1 MSENHAV
8 MINWH
13 KYPFLRLLI
22 PFALGI
28 WLSFSCLNL
37 SQNDVKIV
45 LATDVFI
52 GVTLIVTASV
62 VRNYRY
68 RWVFGM
74 ILNLHLIL
82 IGVAVVHIRDDD
94 LDADCDVFVAR
105 LAECPTEKEK
115 SVKVLLKMQSENGSV
130 MTYFEKNER
139 SMSLRYGDV
148 IAFHEP
154 PKLVEPPKNPEQFDY
169 RKYLFRKGVLRQ
181 VYLKSGSWEKLD
193 YNRANPIYGFS
204 YRLRDFLLETMRNLG
219 INDDEYA
226 VAAAI
231 LLGYDDTLPT
241 ELRQKYVAAGSM
253 HILCVSGMHVGVV
266 FMVFSYLLAFLGRHK
281 QPLLLLLIWFY
292 ALLAGLAPSILRAT
306 IMLSF
311 VIVGDMLKREGIL
324 VNSIAASAF
333 LLLCIK
339 PANLFDVGF
348 LLSYCAVIGIVTL
361 QKPIYRIVYTRFKIL
376 DKIWELTSV
385 TLAAQIA
392 TAPLSIYYFHQFPSY
407 FWLSNLFMGPIST
420 VVIIGGMIMLLVFFV
435 PYINIGVAFCVKW
448 MVYVMNYIVSWIE
461 SLPFSIVKGL
471 YVNGL
476 EFVCL
481 IIAILLLMMT
491 IEYKKKYM
499 IFGLL
504 SMLLIFSVSQLNRA
518 VVQRNQKSLTIYS
531 LNKNTAIDFV
541 CGNEHVLLCDTI
553 AVRDPSVLSFSIEN
567 NLVKEGVYKN
577 GAVLPVCEMSF
588 ENLFM
593 KKRENI
599 VSFCGKTIGFV
610 DEKSTF
616 SVKLPYRPHLDFF
629 VVYGNKNI
637 DVEKLLNCYIIDLL
651 VIDGSVPNY
660 LSEKIIRKAGEM
672 GQECHDVKKDGALVF
687 EL

>member
-1 MSENHAV
+1 

-105 LAECPTEKEK
+105 FAECPTEKEK
-115 SVKVLLKMQSENGSV
+115 SVKVLLKMQSENGLV

-499 IFGLL
+499 IYGLL
-504 SMLLIFSVSQLNRA
+504 SVLLVFSVSQLHRSI
-518 VVQRNQKSLTIYS
+518 VQRNRMSLAIYY
-531 LNKNTAIDFV
+531 LNKNTAVDFV
-541 CGNEHVLLCDTI
+541 CGNGHVLLCDTI

-588 ENLFM
+588 ENFFM

-599 VSFCGKTIGFV
+599 VSFCGKTIGFL

>member
-1 MSENHAV
+1 

-28 WLSFSCLNL
+28 WMSFSCLNL
-37 SQNDVKIV
+37 SQNDVKIL
-45 LATDVFI
+45 LAIVVFM
-52 GVTLIVTASV
+52 GVALLVTASV

-74 ILNLHLIL
+74 IMNLHLIL

-105 LAECPTEKEK
+105 LAECPAEKEK
-115 SVKVLLKMQSENGSV
+115 SVKVLLKMQSDNSLV

-148 IAFHEP
+148 IAFNEP

-169 RKYLFRKGVLRQ
+169 QKYLFRKGVLRQ
-181 VYLKSGSWEKLD
+181 VYLKSGSWEKLN
-193 YNRANPIYGFS
+193 YTRANPVYEFS
-204 YRLRDFLLETMRNLG
+204 YRLRDFLLKTMRGLG

-266 FMVFSYLLAFLGRHK
+266 FMVFSYLLAFLGRYK

-311 VIVGDMLKREGIL
+311 VIVGDMLKREGVL

-361 QKPIYRIVYTRFKIL
+361 QKPIYRLVYTRFKFL

-420 VVIIGGMIMLLVFFV
+420 VVIIGGMIMLLVFFI
-435 PYINIGVAFCVKW
+435 PYINIGVAYCVKW
-448 MVYVMNYIVSWIE
+448 MVYVMNNIVSWIE

-499 IFGLL
+499 IYGLL
-504 SMLLIFSVSQLNRA
+504 SVLLVFSVSQLHRSI
-518 VVQRNQKSLTIYS
+518 VQRNRMSLAIYS
-531 LNKNTAIDFV
+531 LNKNTAVDFV
-541 CGNEHVLLCDTI
+541 CGNGHVLLCDTI

-567 NLVKEGVYKN
+567 NLIKEGVYNN
-577 GAVLPVCEMSF
+577 GVVLPVCEKNF
-588 ENLFM
+588 ENFFM
-593 KKRENI
+593 KKRGNI

-637 DVEKLLNCYIIDLL
+637 DVERLLNCYIIDLL

-660 LSEKIIRKAGEM
+660 LSERILRKAVEM
-672 GQECHDVKKDGALVF
+672 GQECHDVKRDGALV
-687 EL
+687 LKL